1 MFRPGLLSGVTEG
14 LEVPGRKHE
23 TDNVVDR
30 SSGAPCGCKTV
41 DNPLSALGT
50 VLNSICSAVETNSNA
65 AKAAESKMAAMEAR
79 VASIEKELEVKFE
92 QCQTN
97 LHVLLDHV
105 TANFSSFEDSLRAS
119 KYQVG
124 FTVRFSADPVTNVG
138 ANAIYQFNNVITNVG
153 NGYNHQTG
161 VFTAPVAGLYAFHL
175 NIMGTNESPA
185 VHLAIEK
192 EGPEVIGHAWAEGS
206 TDNYD
211 QGSTT
216 VVVSMQQGQQAW
228 VRHQG
233 GNTHIRGSNWSA
245 FTGLL
250 VQTQ

>member
-1 MFRPGLLSGVTEG
+1 M
-14 LEVPGRKHE
+14 
-23 TDNVVDR
+23 
-30 SSGAPCGCKTV
+30 
-41 DNPLSALGT
+41 
-50 VLNSICSAVETNSNA
+50 
-65 AKAAESKMAAMEAR
+65 
-79 VASIEKELEVKFE
+79 
-92 QCQTN
+92 
-97 LHVLLDHV
+97 
-105 TANFSSFEDSLRAS
+105 
-119 KYQVG
+119 G

-138 ANAIYQFNNVITNVG
+138 ANAIYQFDNVITNVG

-175 NIMGTNESPA
+175 NFMSTNDSPNI
-185 VHLAIEK
+185 HLTIEK

-211 QGSTT
+211 KVSTT

-228 VRHQG
+228 VRHQAG
-233 GNTHIRGSNWSA
+233 STHIRGSNWSA